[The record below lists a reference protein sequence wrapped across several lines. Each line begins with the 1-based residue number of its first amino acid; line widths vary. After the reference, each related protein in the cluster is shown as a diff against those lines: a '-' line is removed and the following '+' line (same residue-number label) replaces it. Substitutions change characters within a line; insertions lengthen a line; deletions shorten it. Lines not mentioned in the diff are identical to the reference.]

1 MSREGRTGKGQ
12 RWELQVQ
19 SGLAT
24 APVNVVAVEGLIAK
38 PRRRPEGQRKH
49 SGRTH

>member
-1 MSREGRTGKGQ
+1 MGAA
-12 RWELQVQ
+12 VQ

-24 APVNVVAVEGLIAK
+24 APVNVVVVEGLIAK

-49 SGRTH
+49 SGLSGSTH